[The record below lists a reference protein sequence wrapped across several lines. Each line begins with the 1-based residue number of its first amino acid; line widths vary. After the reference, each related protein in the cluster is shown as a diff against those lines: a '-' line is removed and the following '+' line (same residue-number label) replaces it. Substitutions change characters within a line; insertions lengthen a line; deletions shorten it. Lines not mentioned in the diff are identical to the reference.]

1 MGKMFVLMWHL
12 TKKKKNAEKLLPKFL
27 SPEIKISEYVEIA
40 KYLDTKTLRQDYW
53 VNTLS
58 KFIPLLGFV
67 ESKKEKKKN
76 LDTTSVCY

>member
-12 TKKKKNAEKLLPKFL
+12 TKKKNAEKLLSKFL

-67 ESKKEKKKN
+67 ESKKKKKKKKK
-76 LDTTSVCY
+76 T